1 MLQPWMLRK
10 VIVWQSETDSNTFC
24 PIRSMVDFTS
34 TSNAMMGG
42 NQMIPSRLNRF
53 CCNYFKESPT
63 IDYFPDDEPLIFL
76 FGMRNQ
82 ESVRRSGYKDI
93 WKMKSGASATG
104 LLFFQFVN
112 GLSLISGFIFCRKIL
127 KSTTSIDT
135 DMIALDVVLLV
146 RIIQSIH
153 GFLINTGI
161 HICLIG
167 GEISYGTTLSTITSG
182 SL

>member
-1 MLQPWMLRK
+1 
-10 VIVWQSETDSNTFC
+10 
-24 PIRSMVDFTS
+24 
-34 TSNAMMGG
+34 
-42 NQMIPSRLNRF
+42 MIPSRLNRF